1 MLAIMDELKGF
12 FTQSIN
18 GEPSQIGRKI
28 CPSGKARLLWTF
40 LRNIIWQQYEPFF
53 IQDPFS
59 HLAADG
65 SKQGSF
71 CL

>member
-1 MLAIMDELKGF
+1 MLAIMDGLKGL

-18 GEPSQIGRKI
+18 GDPSQLGRRI

-40 LRNIIWQQYEPFF
+40 LRNVINHQYEPFF

-59 HLAADG
+59 HLAFDR
-65 SKQGSF
+65 SQ
-71 CL
+71 